1 MSDYT
6 MLMDM
11 DTLSMQKLF
20 GTNDTYIRKIE
31 DEFGVSVINRD
42 GAVKI
47 SGEKANVKKV
57 YRLLA
62 ELIQISD
69 KGTEIEAQNVNYAVM
84 MSKAY
89 HG

>member
-57 YRLLA
+57 
-62 ELIQISD
+62 
-69 KGTEIEAQNVNYAVM
+69 
-84 MSKAY
+84 
-89 HG
+89 